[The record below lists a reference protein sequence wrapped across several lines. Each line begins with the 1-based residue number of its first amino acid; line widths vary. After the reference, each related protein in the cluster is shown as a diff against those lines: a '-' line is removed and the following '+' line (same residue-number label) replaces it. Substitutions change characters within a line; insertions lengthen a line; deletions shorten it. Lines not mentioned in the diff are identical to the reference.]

1 MKGTMILSI
10 GLALACG
17 SAAAANM
24 AKKDNDFAMKAA
36 QGGAAE
42 VELGKLAQTQGA
54 DPKIKEFGEKMAT
67 DHAKADDELKTA
79 ASGMNL
85 PQEPDKKQKS
95 AEEKLSK
102 LQGDKFDKEYA
113 RMMLKDHEEDIAL
126 FKKEANSGQDPN
138 LKAYAQKT
146 LPTLE
151 EHLRMAQDLPGN
163 TKSKGKATRD

>member
-1 MKGTMILSI
+1 MKSTVILSI
-10 GLALACG
+10 SLALACG
-17 SAAAANM
+17 SAAAAEM

-42 VELGKLAQTQGA
+42 VELGKLAETQGS
-54 DPKIKEFGEKMAT
+54 DPKIKEFGQKMAN
-67 DHAKADDELKTA
+67 DHAKAGDELKTA
-79 ASGMNL
+79 ASGMSL
-85 PQEPDKKQKS
+85 PQEPDKKAKA

-102 LQGDKFDKEYA
+102 LQGEKFDQEYA

-151 EHLRMAQDLPGN
+151 EHLRLAQDLPGN
-163 TKSKGKATRD
+163 TTSKGTSKRE